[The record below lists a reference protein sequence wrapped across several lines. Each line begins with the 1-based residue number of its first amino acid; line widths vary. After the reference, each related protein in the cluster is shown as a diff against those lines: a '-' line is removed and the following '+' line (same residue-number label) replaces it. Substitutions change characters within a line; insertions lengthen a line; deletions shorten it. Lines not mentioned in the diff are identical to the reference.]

1 MAATDTAYER
11 VLFVENSDSGQ
22 PEGGVN
28 GGLRVHGLIFPHA
41 TDIYASLLTGNGP

>member
-1 MAATDTAYER
+1 MRPGGGRRAM
-11 VLFVENSDSGQ
+11 

-41 TDIYASLLTGNGP
+41 TDIYATLFIGEGPQ